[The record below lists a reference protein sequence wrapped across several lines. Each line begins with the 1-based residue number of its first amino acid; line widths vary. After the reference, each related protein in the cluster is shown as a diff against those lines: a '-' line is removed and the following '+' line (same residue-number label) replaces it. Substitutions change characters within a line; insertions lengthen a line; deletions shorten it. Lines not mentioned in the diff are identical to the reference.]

1 MLWSII
7 PFKTFSS
14 KGAGASANNTEKE
27 LKKHHLKLKKYMYIC
42 IKYLQRIFAQPAIQ
56 CKWQF
61 LQIYI
66 NFVKFSEFEGS
77 IS

>member
-1 MLWSII
+1 
-7 PFKTFSS
+7 
-14 KGAGASANNTEKE
+14 
-27 LKKHHLKLKKYMYIC
+27 MYIC